1 MIAEEQIEEI
11 LMEANA
17 YGIREE
23 VIEASKVIR
32 HDNPK
37 LTQLESIERAFN
49 QLLSKW
55 TPLS

>member
-11 LMEANA
+11 LMEAHS
-17 YGIREE
+17 YGIRTE
-23 VIEASKVIR
+23 VIEACKVIQ

>member
-23 VIEASKVIR
+23 VIEAGKVMR
-32 HDNPK
+32 
-37 LTQLESIERAFN
+37 ESIERAFK
-49 QLLSKW
+49 QLLNK
-55 TPLS
+55 TK

>member
-1 MIAEEQIEEI
+1 MTEQIEEI

-23 VIEASKVIR
+23 VIEAGKVIR

-49 QLLSKW
+49 QLLSNENSSNS
-55 TPLS
+55 T

>member
-11 LMEANA
+11 LMEAHS

-23 VIEASKVIR
+23 VIEACKVIQ

-37 LTQLESIERAFN
+37 LTQLESFERAFK
-49 QLLSKW
+49 QLLSK
-55 TPLS
+55 SK

>member
-11 LMEANA
+11 LMEAHS

-23 VIEASKVIR
+23 VIEASKVIQ

-37 LTQLESIERAFN
+37 LTQLESIERAFK
-49 QLLSKW
+49 QLLSK
-55 TPLS
+55 SK

>member
-23 VIEASKVIR
+23 VIEAGKVIQ

-37 LTQLESIERAFN
+37 LTQLESIERAFK
-49 QLLSKW
+49 QLLNK
-55 TPLS
+55 TK